1 MTFVASPS
9 CAHGIL
15 LLPVQAGW
23 GAVVQGEG
31 RAHPACSHD
40 GEDRT
45 REGCAS
51 CSGNSRKWG
60 QKQPRRAKTSW
71 MDSRSLVNTMRV
83 GGWRELC
90 QGPQTSCLRM
100 WPNPVH
106 SPSRWLLVKHHQT
119 PLLRSTTRDH
129 TQWRPCGNRD
139 LWSSDCRALLL
150 QGSITS
156 RGLWPPSQHHS
167 AGEEAEKR
175 CPVSM

>member
-1 MTFVASPS
+1 MASPS

-51 CSGNSRKWG
+51 CSENSRKWG

-119 PLLRSTTRDH
+119 PLLRSTTRDVEI
-129 TQWRPCGNRD
+129 TLSGGLVVTGTRGQVTAELC
-139 LWSSDCRALLL
+139 CFRAPSPA
-150 QGSITS
+150 GASGHHPSITQLERKLK
-156 RGLWPPSQHHS
+156 RGAL
-167 AGEEAEKR
+167 
-175 CPVSM
+175 